1 MIDVK
6 VDVKKRIKDVASV
19 LAWVSDRQMGSR

>member
-6 VDVKKRIKDVASV
+6 VDIKKRIKEFASI